1 MAQSLKF
8 VPVKVICY
16 RSGEL
21 NGCDWRWVTFSSLV
35 LLVTNQDE
43 KLTVTQAAPG
53 SGNPSSIRF
62 QYQISERRSAYW
74 DTALSEDSLFL
85 EIPAGPLVEGSKDG

>member
-1 MAQSLKF
+1 MIYHISEKSLKGRDAMSDLPF
-8 VPVKVICY
+8 
-16 RSGEL
+16 
-21 NGCDWRWVTFSSLV
+21 LV
-35 LLVTNQDE
+35 LFLINQDE

-62 QYQISERRSAYW
+62 QYQISERRSAFW

-85 EIPAGPLVEGSKDG
+85 EIPAGPLAEGSKEG

>member
-1 MAQSLKF
+1 MWQETADLLF
-8 VPVKVICY
+8 
-16 RSGEL
+16 L
-21 NGCDWRWVTFSSLV
+21 SSR
-35 LLVTNQDE
+35 LLWLHQDE

-62 QYQISERRSAYW
+62 QYQISERRSAFW
-74 DTALSEDSLFL
+74 DAAVSGDSLFL